1 MPAEIIIREA
11 RGDEIALV
19 KRLSVDELPDELN
32 ELERPQAEEAKKAF
46 ARTMEALLRK
56 EGSEVYVALVGGGPE
71 IAGYVWFGVSD
82 RPFSQMK
89 VGWIYDIQV
98 VPAERG
104 KGVGEALLKHA
115 LDVSRRKGFRL
126 AGLMVRANN
135 RVAYSLYEK
144 LGFYPEYVVMS
155 RNEQGPVSGSV
166 SSMGGG

>member
-1 MPAEIIIREA
+1 M
-11 RGDEIALV
+11 
-19 KRLSVDELPDELN
+19 
-32 ELERPQAEEAKKAF
+32 
-46 ARTMEALLRK
+46 
-56 EGSEVYVALVGGGPE
+56 ALVGGGPE
-71 IAGYVWFGVSD
+71 VAGYVWFGVSD

-135 RVAYSLYEK
+135 RVASSLYEK

-155 RNEQGPVSGSV
+155 RNEQGPVSTSN
-166 SSMGGG
+166 S